1 VPREGGQQG
10 WVVRRSGR
18 RSFARKLCACTARA
32 RSKAAERWAAGFPSL
47 AQYMREHKTSAEHAC
62 INTRARLIADLGDET
77 ARAAQR
83 AASATSFD
91 LRAITTSSS
100 RSSLSLTN
108 TRRGAPVR
116 SPRHGGVGPV
126 VRGLPRTGLTRGL
139 PIRGRR
145 HLDDPASGG
154 RISEPHAARPVSVRL
169 RHPLRLGLIR
179 FQSVGF
185 TRCCWAPAS
194 PCGVAGR
201 SRDSACCGR
210 GPVG

>member
-47 AQYMREHKTSAEHAC
+47 AQYMREHKTSAEHAR
-62 INTRARLIADLGDET
+62 INTLARLIADLGDET
-77 ARAAQR
+77 ARAEQR

-108 TRRGAPVR
+108 TPPRRPRSLPSTRRSGAGGSRPPSDGTYPR
-116 SPRHGGVGPV
+116 STD
-126 VRGLPRTGLTRGL
+126 PRTTPL
-139 PIRGRR
+139 GRPCFGR
-145 HLDDPASGG
+145 TDLRTSCRSTGFRTAPTSAPAGSD
-154 RISEPHAARPVSVRL
+154 PVSECRIHSVL
-169 RHPLRLGLIR
+169 LGTC
-179 FQSVGF
+179 F
-185 TRCCWAPAS
+185 TLW
-194 PCGVAGR
+194 R
-201 SRDSACCGR
+201 SGSLA
-210 GPVG
+210 